1 MKDQITQIF
10 RESIEAKRD
19 FLEKN
24 CSGLV
29 AAVQVIIEAF
39 RTGGKVLL
47 FGNGGSAADAQ
58 HLAAEFVNRYKL
70 DRPALPAIALTTD
83 SSTITSIAN
92 DVNFDEVFVK
102 QIRALGKTGDI
113 AIAISPSGNSV
124 NVLRAVECSRQMGLR
139 TIGLTGG
146 DGGELGSLVDHSLCV
161 SATNNTGRI
170 QEAHIL
176 IGHAMCEM
184 VEETLYGC
192 ARE

>member
-92 DVNFDEVFVK
+92 DVNFEEVFVK

-113 AIAISPSGNSV
+113 AIAISTSGNSV

-146 DGGELGSLVDHSLCV
+146 DGGELVSLVEHSLCV
-161 SATNNTGRI
+161 SGTTNTARI

-176 IGHAMCEM
+176 IGHAMCEL
-184 VEETLYGC
+184 VEETLYGR

>member
-10 RESIEAKRD
+10 QNSIKAKRD

-24 CSGLV
+24 CSSLV
-29 AAVQVIIEAF
+29 AAIQVIIHAF
-39 RTGGKVLL
+39 RAGGKVLL

-92 DVNFDEVFVK
+92 DVNFEEVFVK

-113 AIAISPSGNSV
+113 AIAISTSGNSV
-124 NVLRAVECSRQMGLR
+124 NDLRAVECSRQMGLR

-146 DGGELGSLVDHSLCV
+146 DGGELVSLVEHSLCV
-161 SATNNTGRI
+161 SGTTNTARI

-176 IGHAMCEM
+176 IGHAMCEL
-184 VEETLYGC
+184 VEETLYGR

>member
-10 RESIEAKRD
+10 RDSIKAKRD
-19 FLEKN
+19 FLENN

-29 AAVQVIIEAF
+29 AAIQVIIHAF
-39 RTGGKVLL
+39 RAGGKVLL

-113 AIAISPSGNSV
+113 AIAISTSGNSV

-146 DGGELGSLVDHSLCV
+146 DGGELGSLVEHSLCV
-161 SATNNTGRI
+161 SGTTNTARI

-176 IGHAMCEM
+176 IGHAMCEI
-184 VEETLYGC
+184 VEETLYGR

>member
-10 RESIEAKRD
+10 RNSIKAKRD

-24 CSGLV
+24 CGSLV
-29 AAVQVIIEAF
+29 AAIQVIIHAF
-39 RTGGKVLL
+39 RSGGKVLL

-58 HLAAEFVNRYKL
+58 HLAAEFVNRYRL

-113 AIAISPSGNSV
+113 AIAISTSGNSV

-146 DGGELGSLVDHSLCV
+146 NGGELGSLVEHSLCV
-161 SATNNTGRI
+161 SGTTNTARI

-176 IGHAMCEM
+176 IGHVMCEI
-184 VEETLYGC
+184 VEETLYGR

>member
-10 RESIEAKRD
+10 RNSVKAKRD

-24 CSGLV
+24 CSSLV
-29 AAVQVIIEAF
+29 AAIEVIIHAF
-39 RTGGKVLL
+39 RAGGKVLL

-58 HLAAEFVNRYKL
+58 HLAAEFVNRYRL

-92 DVNFDEVFVK
+92 DVNFDQVFVK
-102 QIRALGKTGDI
+102 QIWALGKTGDI
-113 AIAISPSGNSV
+113 AIAISTSGNSV

-161 SATNNTGRI
+161 SGTTNTARI

-176 IGHAMCEM
+176 IGHAMCEI
-184 VEETLYGC
+184 VEETLYGR

>member
-113 AIAISPSGNSV
+113 AIAISTSGNSV

-146 DGGELGSLVDHSLCV
+146 DGGELVSLVEHSLCV
-161 SATNNTGRI
+161 SGTTNTARI

-176 IGHAMCEM
+176 IGHAMCEL
-184 VEETLYGC
+184 VEETLYGR